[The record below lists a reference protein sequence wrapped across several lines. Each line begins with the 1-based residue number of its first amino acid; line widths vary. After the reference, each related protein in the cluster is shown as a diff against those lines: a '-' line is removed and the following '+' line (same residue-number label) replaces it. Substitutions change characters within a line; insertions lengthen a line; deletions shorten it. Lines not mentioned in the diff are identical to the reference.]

1 MKLCNKVN
9 QTVKVGRE
17 IFTADIRHVSLN
29 GEVMRGRVLMNR
41 GDSKSASGATVWNKP
56 RSIPVRCVNGH
67 RVWLPL

>member
-17 IFTADIRHVSLN
+17 VFTADIRNVSLN
-29 GEVMRGRVLMNR
+29 GEVMRGRVLMNL
-41 GDSKSASGATVWNKP
+41 GASRK
-56 RSIPVRCVNGH
+56 SIPVRCVNGH